1 MKQQLI
7 TAATLEIE
15 LPDYNRAAFT
25 DMLIAGENIVPW
37 TNRSLLIDEPFFYS
51 HEWDVEEALTGYL
64 NHEWGTRK
72 YAFAVRLQESVL
84 EEENLDKIPDG
95 CDANSFFKHLFKLE
109 MRHVRSAA
117 NAEIAHCWVR
127 LLKHRP
133 EFVDCCPWHF
143 FQGDRI
149 WQTLQDEELLNAIKQ
164 TPLQVAEKMNLN
176 AMSQGDWDE
185 VLKIVPELASRRPKN
200 NYDCYVE

>member
-1 MKQQLI
+1 MPTVTVKI
-7 TAATLEIE
+7 K
-15 LPDYNRAAFT
+15 LPDYNRKVFT
-25 DMLIAGENIVPW
+25 DLLIEDKEIVPF
-37 TNRSLLIDEPFFYS
+37 TNDELLIDHQFFYS
-51 HEWDVEEALTGYL
+51 HESDVEEAVEERF

-72 YAFAVRLQESVL
+72 YALAVRLQESLL

-117 NAEIAHCWVR
+117 NAEIAHCWVK

-133 EFVDCCPWHF
+133 EYVDRCPWHF

-176 AMSQGDWDE
+176 AMSVQDWDE
-185 VLKIVPELASRRPKN
+185 MLKIVPELASRRPKN
-200 NYDCYVE
+200 NCYVE

>member
-1 MKQQLI
+1 MPTVTVKI
-7 TAATLEIE
+7 K
-15 LPDYNRAAFT
+15 LPDYNRKAFT
-25 DMLIAGENIVPW
+25 DLLIEGKEIVPFH
-37 TNRSLLIDEPFFYS
+37 NYALLIDHQFFYS
-51 HEWDVEEALTGYL
+51 HESDVEEALEERF

-72 YAFAVRLQESVL
+72 YALAVRLQESLL

-133 EFVDCCPWHF
+133 EFVDRCPWHF

-176 AMSQGDWDE
+176 AMSAPDWEE
-185 VLKIVPELASRRPKN
+185 VLKIVPELASHRPKN
-200 NYDCYVE
+200 NRYVE

>member
-1 MKQQLI
+1 MPTVTVKI
-7 TAATLEIE
+7 K
-15 LPDYNRAAFT
+15 LPDYNRKTFT
-25 DMLIAGENIVPW
+25 DLLIEGKEIVPFH
-37 TNRSLLIDEPFFYS
+37 NYDLLIDHKFFYS
-51 HEWDVEEALTGYL
+51 HESDVEEALEERF

-72 YAFAVRLQESVL
+72 YALAVRLQASLL

-117 NAEIAHCWVR
+117 NAEIAHCWVK

-133 EFVDCCPWHF
+133 EYVDRCPWHF

-164 TPLQVAEKMNLN
+164 TPLQVAQKMNLN
-176 AMSQGDWDE
+176 AMSGPDWDE

-200 NYDCYVE
+200 DYDCYVE